1 MNIVDDVLTIILSY
15 TDVRNILVCKK
26 WKEII
31 MKSSFVC
38 KACGKIT
45 YSFGKSLWYS
55 THAIYNLP
63 CHAFYDKIYIS
74 SYWDKL
80 KYYEQLPTMK
90 QCRGICLD
98 AVHTNGLYL
107 RDVHKVYR
115 TPEIYLAAINNKAES
130 IQYIDEQDL
139 SPTLIKKAVLKNG
152 IVLSFIP
159 LGYQSN
165 DIIHTALKNNGMALQ
180 YVLIPITLLMCYT
193 AIKQNG
199 LALQFVPH
207 EMIDKCIIKALK
219 HNGCAIQ
226 YVPHHFIT
234 EKICRQAL
242 NSSISAVHYIPKE
255 YQHIISD
262 YGGNYSHAQYLKWHY
277 PKLTNK

>member
-15 TDVRNILVCKK
+15 YINVRNVLVCKQ
-26 WKEII
+26 WKAVI

-38 KACGKIT
+38 KECHKIT
-45 YSFGKSLWYS
+45 YSFGKSLWY

-63 CHAFYDKIYIS
+63 CHAFYEKNYIS
-74 SYWDKL
+74 YYWDKL

-98 AVHTNGLYL
+98 AVSTNGMYL
-107 RDVHKVYR
+107 NDVHKVYR
-115 TPEIYLAAINNKAES
+115 TPEIYFAAINNKSEA
-130 IQYIDEQDL
+130 IQYIDEEDL
-139 SPTLIKKAVLKNG
+139 SPIMIKKAVLKNG

-165 DIIHTALKNNGMALQ
+165 DIINTALKNNGLALQ
-180 YVLIPITLLMCYT
+180 YVLVPITLLMCYT

-199 LALQFVPH
+199 LAIQFVPPN
-207 EMIDKCIIKALK
+207 MIDKCIIKALK

-226 YVPHHFIT
+226 YVPPHLIT
-234 EKICRQAL
+234 ETICRYAL

-262 YGGNYSHAQYLKWHY
+262 YGGNYSHARYLKWNY
-277 PKLTNK
+277 YKLNTI